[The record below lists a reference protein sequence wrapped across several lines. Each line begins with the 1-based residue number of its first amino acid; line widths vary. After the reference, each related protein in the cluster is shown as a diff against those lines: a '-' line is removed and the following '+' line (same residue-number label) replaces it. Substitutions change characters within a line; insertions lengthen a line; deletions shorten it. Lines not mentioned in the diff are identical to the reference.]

1 MNAVSALSVVG
12 HNNPPEPTPFEA
24 VKAKINDLYGEAKN
38 WLDGEAI
45 ANQEQADSVQ
55 KLMRLIQAAEKE
67 ADDVR
72 KEEARPHDE
81 AKAAIQERYNAL
93 IGKTKTITGI
103 TVLAIDA
110 CKKALAPWLIKI
122 DEENQRKAE
131 ESRRVAEAARVAAV
145 EAAQQRDSL
154 EGSERFEQAARD
166 ARRAE
171 DEARKAGNAKA
182 SAKGEGRAVTL
193 RYHYRAEVTDYAE
206 FARHV
211 WTAHRSDITN
221 FLDAEAA
228 KIVGSGARNGIPGV
242 TVHHERRPV

>member
-1 MNAVSALSVVG
+1 MNTVAALAVVG

-45 ANQEQADSVQ
+45 ANQEQADSIQ

-67 ADDVR
+67 ADEVR

-81 AKAAIQERYNAL
+81 AKASIQERYNAL
-93 IGKTKTITGI
+93 IGKTKTVTGI

-110 CKKALAPWLIKI
+110 CKKALAPWLLKV
-122 DEENQRKAE
+122 DEENQRKAAVAHK
-131 ESRRVAEAARVAAV
+131 VAEAARLAAL
-145 EAAQQRDSL
+145 EASQKRDSL
-154 EGSERFEQAARD
+154 EGSEQFEQAVKE

-171 DEARKAGNAKA
+171 DDARKAGNIKA
-182 SAKGEGRAVTL
+182 TAKGEGRAVTL
-193 RYHYRAEVTDYAE
+193 RDYYRAEVTDYAE

-211 WTAHRSDITN
+211 WSAHRSDLTT

>member
-1 MNAVSALSVVG
+1 MNATALAVVG
-12 HNNPPEPTPFEA
+12 HNNPPEPTPFDM

-38 WLDGEAI
+38 WLDGEEI
-45 ANQEQADSVQ
+45 ANQEQADAIQ
-55 KLMRLIQAAEKE
+55 KLLRMIQAAEKE
-67 ADDVR
+67 ADEAR

-81 AKAAIQERYNAL
+81 AKASIQDRYNAL
-93 IGKTKTITGI
+93 IGKTKTVTGL
-103 TVLAIDA
+103 TVLAVDA
-110 CKKALAPWLIKI
+110 CKKALAPWLLKI
-122 DEENQRKAE
+122 DLENQRKAE
-131 ESRRVAEAARVAAV
+131 EARKIAEAARIAAL

-154 EGSERFEQAARD
+154 DGAERFEQAVQD

-171 DEARKAGNAKA
+171 DDARRAGNAKA

-193 RYHYRAEVTDYAE
+193 RDYYTSEVTDYAE

-211 WTAHRSDITN
+211 WTAHRSDLTN

-228 KIVGSGARNGIPGV
+228 KIVGSGVHHGIPGV